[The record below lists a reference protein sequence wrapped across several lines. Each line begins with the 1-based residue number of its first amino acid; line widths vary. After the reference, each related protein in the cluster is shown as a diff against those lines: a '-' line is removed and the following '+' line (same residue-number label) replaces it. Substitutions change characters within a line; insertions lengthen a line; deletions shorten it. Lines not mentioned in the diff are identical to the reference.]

1 MRLIPFWLI
10 AILLVS
16 CASTP
21 APAPVGQAS
30 SETGILTAPASKRR
44 TFDAGHAFYVEPASL
59 PFALVPPPPKAG
71 SKKEK
76 LDLEELDHAQA
87 ERTAAQCAAVQ
98 AQARVE
104 FHTLHA
110 RLPFTLDEKAGDF
123 FWRIRSDT
131 ARAVGRMKDKYR
143 RPRPFVLDA
152 ARFRPCYPEKHGTSY
167 PSGHAAIARVFARV
181 LADLDPTNAT
191 VYFREGDQAAQNRV
205 IGGVHY
211 PSDIQAGIKFGDV
224 LYERIRSTP
233 QFQKDFA
240 ELKAVS
246 SVKQ

>member
-1 MRLIPFWLI
+1 MRNFPFWLL
-10 AILLVS
+10 ALALTLAS
-16 CASTP
+16 CAATP
-21 APAPVGQAS
+21 APAPEPA
-30 SETGILTAPASKRR
+30 TLTAPASKR
-44 TFDAGHAFYVEPASL
+44 TSFDADHAFYVEPSSL
-59 PFALVPPPPKAG
+59 PYVLVPPPPKTG
-71 SKKEK
+71 SAVEK
-76 LDLEELDHAQA
+76 RDFKELDHAQA
-87 ERTAAQCAAVQ
+87 ERTDAQCAAVK

-110 RLPFTLDEKAGDF
+110 RLPFVLDEKAGDF

-152 ARFRPCYPEKHGTSY
+152 NRFRPCYPEKHGTSY

-181 LADLDPTNAT
+181 LADLDPANAA
-191 VYFREGDQAAQNRV
+191 VYFREGDQVAQNRV

-211 PSDIQAGIKFGDV
+211 PSDIQEGKKFADV
-224 LYERIRSTP
+224 LYERIRSSP
-233 QFQKDFA
+233 AFQKDFA

-246 SVKQ
+246 TVKQ